1 MAETLTQRMS
11 VEEFL
16 RLPETDEKLELV
28 NGALERLMPPSYD
41 HSRDQVRLGSRLL
54 RYCEERQP
62 RAEVLT
68 ELDVPTIEFSARRPD
83 ISYYSPEHRDRVERP
98 GGRLLGPPTLCIECV
113 SPGEESRDYEDKLL
127 EYARAGV
134 EHYWIVDRERH
145 SVETYRL
152 DGDRYQLAARF
163 GRGETLTSPLLPG
176 FELPLEELFVD

>member
-1 MAETLTQRMS
+1 MAETTTLRMS
-11 VEEFL
+11 VEDFL
-16 RLPETDEKLELV
+16 SLPETDEKLELV
-28 NGALERLMPPSYD
+28 DGVLERLMPPAYD
-41 HSRDQVRLGSRLL
+41 HSRVQARLTARLIV
-54 RYCEERQP
+54 YCEENQP
-62 RAEVLT
+62 GAEVLT
-68 ELDVPTIEFSARRPD
+68 ELDIPTIEFSARRPD

-145 SVETYRL
+145 TIETYQL
-152 DGDRYQLAARF
+152 DGDRYQLVARF

-176 FELPLEELFVD
+176 FELSLKELFVE